1 MKRFSTLW
9 GVPLAAV
16 LGLTIV
22 GCGSSSD
29 KTAPG
34 TIGDFAASAKTETT
48 ITLSWTA
55 TGNDGSVGQA
65 TKSELRWSATALDA
79 ATFATGTLVAGA
91 PAPAASG
98 TAQSYQVTGLTAAT
112 TYYFGLMVADD
123 AGNASYA
130 FTSAATNACAT
141 GYTGG
146 DCTTCATGYHDA
158 NGSCIDACSDVVD
171 PCVAGIPAAT
181 CAGDVL
187 TTHDTNDASCTVDL
201 TTAPYYTCTYTAPET
216 DCTASG
222 EICRGGACVDNPCIP
237 ANPCTPTADAC
248 ADNHTLNT
256 YGSVCTPVD
265 ATTYDCTFPL
275 TAVDCTATAG
285 NVCSGDACVAAPA
298 PIASDLAITEVMY
311 GPTDGPQWI
320 EILNI
325 SGTLLNLDG
334 LQITSTTSATGHTIS
349 GTHLLAAGAYYV
361 LGAQAASYV
370 DYSYA
375 TDVVLSGTETVTL
388 SVGTTTVTSL
398 AYSGWTGAPAAKQ
411 VSSLVAATGMNKSWY
426 WCDATDA
433 IGSAANDKGTPGA
446 ANGTCGITVAAA
458 PTACVLTPGTVTL
471 AAGGA
476 FPIVASLTWA
486 GVTDVNQA
494 GNDGSPLLQGE
505 TGWGAGTDA
514 TAFTWAGTVSDVAG
528 YTTTG
533 SVDQVAVPLIIP
545 ADPAAYN
552 YAVRFR
558 VYDPVAGTYGAWTYC
573 DTTGIVAD
581 PTTGAGWGTATVK
594 TVATQITD
602 MLANPVGALPAAVNL
617 GGLVVTYVRTTSP
630 GTSDPK
636 GFFVQASASATGPAL
651 FISVDPATLQPTPT
665 VGDQVSFG
673 VTTLVAVGSTGIKA
687 PSVLVN
693 YSRQTTS
700 FDVGALA
707 QDINGVDLFA
717 STTTPTTL
725 DDYQLELVNVDGT
738 LASAAAGAGTGFL
751 KFTIAT
757 TANPTLVFARFAAAV
772 ADQYDL
778 AQGCQVSL
786 RKVPLWRFT
795 AEPQPTAYAVADV
808 TAVTGC
814 PAPKV
819 VAAQA
824 TSATTVTVTFD
835 RQISATSLLADGSQF
850 TFDSGAIAVTT
861 AALVASPSRS
871 VSLTLASA
879 MSATA
884 HTVVV
889 AQTVQDLSGTGVD
902 AAATSVTFDGWGT
915 CVPSVVISRFFGG
928 AGASGAWKYDWV
940 ELYNRRDQDIALT
953 GYSLQYGAAGNKT
966 WSSSNALSLS
976 GTIPA
981 RGYFAIKLAGSAA
994 NGGSDFTADVTG
1006 TINMSG
1012 TNGKVALVKGGTTTL
1027 STDCG
1032 DTNPNRVDL
1041 VGYGTSQCWEGTAAM
1056 SALTATN
1063 SVGSRSDI
1071 CVDTNANSA
1080 DFGAVDGASNGP
1092 RNGSTTPPA
1101 TACVCGG

>member
-320 EILNI
+320 EILNM

-602 MLANPVGALPAAVNL
+602 MLANPVGALPATVNL

-636 GFFVQASASATGPAL
+636 GFFVQASATGPAL

-673 VTTLVAVGSTGIKA
+673 VTTLVALGVMKA

-693 YSRQTTS
+693 YSRQATG
-700 FDVGALA
+700 FDVSTLAQNVNDVDLVTALA
-707 QDINGVDLFA
+707 
-717 STTTPTTL
+717 
-725 DDYQLELVNVDGT
+725 DYQLEIVNVDGT
-738 LASAAAGAGTGFL
+738 LASAATTGGTGFL
-751 KFTIAT
+751 KYTLAT
-757 TANPTLVFARFAAAV
+757 TANPTSVGARFATAV
-772 ADQYDL
+772 ADQLDL

-786 RKVPLWRFT
+786 RNAPLWRFN
-795 AEPQPTAYAVADV
+795 AEPQPTAYAVTDV

-819 VAAQA
+819 LGAQA
-824 TSATTVTVTFD
+824 TSTTTVTVMFD

-850 TFDSGAIAVTT
+850 TFDAGAIAVTA

-871 VSLTLASA
+871 VTLTLASA
-879 MSATA
+879 MDANA

-889 AQTVQDLSGTGVD
+889 AGTVQDLIGSAVD
-902 AAATSVTFDGWGT
+902 ATANSAQFLGFGSCLPQLT
-915 CVPSVVISRFFGG
+915 ISQVYG
-928 AGASGAWKYDWV
+928 AGGNAAGGGNPAAVWKNDYV
-940 ELYNRRDQDIALT
+940 ELHNRGALAVNLS
-953 GYSLQYGAAGNKT
+953 GYSLQYGSTSNTT
-966 WSSSNALSLS
+966 WSGVNALV

-981 RGYFAIKLAGSAA
+981 DGYFLVKLAGGA
-994 NGGSDFTADVTG
+994 NGVDLTVTPDQTVTSSPLNLSGSA
-1006 TINMSG
+1006 
-1012 TNGKVALVKGGTTTL
+1012 GKLALVRGT
-1027 STDCG
+1027 SAMTDCG
-1032 DTNPNRVDL
+1032 DTNPNRIDL
-1041 VGYGTSQCWEGTAAM
+1041 VGYGTSGPCSETARAPAI
-1056 SALTATN
+1056 STVLALQRGGQGCTDANNNSTDFTAVTVTTTTN
-1063 SVGSRSDI
+1063 LPR
-1071 CVDTNANSA
+1071 NSA
-1080 DFGAVDGASNGP
+1080 S
-1092 RNGSTTPPA
+1092 A
-1101 TACVCGG
+1101 TVACVCGP